1 MLGTLTGSS
10 GFDRHGGPPASRR
23 RGRLITAVGASA
35 SALIGIPL
43 RCGRHPRLLP
53 RPVEGTNHVTSTVPD
68 PIELLRNTLEEQL
81 QRHTDQLSA
90 LTVCSQQP
98 DRGGYDDTLAALI
111 ASSRRAVADTT
122 RALRRMAD

>member
-1 MLGTLTGSS
+1 M
-10 GFDRHGGPPASRR
+10 
-23 RGRLITAVGASA
+23 
-35 SALIGIPL
+35 
-43 RCGRHPRLLP
+43 
-53 RPVEGTNHVTSTVPD
+53 TSTVPD

-122 RALRRMAD
+122 RALRRMADGSYGTCERCTASIPLERLDILPHARFCVPCQLRRTG